1 MRRAEILN
9 THDRPS
15 KSKEL
20 NVQLKNPPKEL
31 DKVCKV
37 EEVGHLDR
45 NVYLDRKD
53 AADFLTRTTG
63 KVITPEMI
71 SRFWRVSGSRYGG
84 IVKYNSVLWMH
95 ETSLIQLMQAI
106 RSGEDL
112 DFIESEKDLFR
123 TAGDKKLDKVY
134 VTEKKILDL
143 NSEIAQA
150 IPPVHY
156 LDYLKL
162 LHGGAEGDE
171 V

>member
-1 MRRAEILN
+1 
-9 THDRPS
+9 
-15 KSKEL
+15 
-20 NVQLKNPPKEL
+20 
-31 DKVCKV
+31 
-37 EEVGHLDR
+37 
-45 NVYLDRKD
+45 
-53 AADFLTRTTG
+53 
-63 KVITPEMI
+63 
-71 SRFWRVSGSRYGG
+71 
-84 IVKYNSVLWMH
+84 MH

-156 LDYLKL
+156 LDYLRL